1 MNLYHLV
8 DKSSP
13 SVKGPSD
20 TSDARRGQEEDP
32 LTLRT
37 KIIAIMAV
45 PFVVLVA
52 ATSALVSSRDRAD
65 DALEAERQ
73 AVALRSAF
81 ERILVDLTDAET
93 GTHGYVLTGD
103 EAFLEPYR
111 EGSTQLR
118 EDLTDLRAL
127 SATTPVGPSEVASL
141 QALVNTRLSI
151 LQSTQ
156 LLAPLNDLTNH
167 TQLTQLMT
175 DGRETMDRIREL
187 VATEE
192 AEADELLAARQASL
206 DASRRVSFMIGIVGM
221 PLGLSASLLMVL
233 LFMQRLV
240 ARIRRTQSLARL
252 LEEGMPP
259 GEASTSD
266 DELGRLDQVLVRSG
280 TRVVELQDE
289 LRRMGTADSLTRLM
303 NRRGFLPTAEHHLEL
318 AKRTYMPTALMFL
331 DLDGLKHV
339 NDTLGHAAGDGMI
352 TEAAYVMRQTFRASD
367 VIARMGG
374 DEFCV
379 LFATESEATADAA
392 AARLQEAVLQANAQD
407 GRPFELSFSTG
418 VAMFDPE
425 QPCSLDQL
433 MATADERMYVNKRAK
448 ASARS
453 HASRV
458 V

>member
-1 MNLYHLV
+1 M
-8 DKSSP
+8 
-13 SVKGPSD
+13 
-20 TSDARRGQEEDP
+20 
-32 LTLRT
+32 TLRT

-45 PFVVLVA
+45 PFVVLVS
-52 ATSALVSSRDRAD
+52 ATFALVASRDRAT
-65 DALEAERQ
+65 DALDAGRQ
-73 AVALRSAF
+73 AVALRSTF

-93 GTHGYVLTGD
+93 GTLGYVLTGD
-103 EAFLEPYR
+103 EAFLEPYL
-111 EGSTQLR
+111 EGSKRLR
-118 EDLTDLRAL
+118 ADIADLRAL
-127 SATTPVGPSEVASL
+127 SANTPVTTSEVASL
-141 QALVNTRLSI
+141 QAMANSRLSI

-156 LLAPLNDLTNH
+156 LLAPVNDLTNH
-167 TQLTQLMT
+167 TQLSQLMT
-175 DGRETMDRIREL
+175 AGRETMEGIREL
-187 VATEE
+187 VDKEE
-192 AEADELLAARQASL
+192 AEAERLLAVRQGSL
-206 DASRRVSFMIGIVGM
+206 DASRQVSFLIGIVGM
-221 PLGLSASLLMVL
+221 PLGLFASLLMVL
-233 LFMQRLV
+233 LFTQRLV
-240 ARIRRTQSLARL
+240 TRIRKTQDLARM
-252 LEEGMPP
+252 LEEGMPL
-259 GEASTSD
+259 GEASTSE

-303 NRRGFLPTAEHHLEL
+303 NRRGFLPTAEHHLEM
-318 AKRTYMPTALMFL
+318 AKRTHMPTALMFL

-352 TEAAYVMRQTFRASD
+352 TEAAYLMRETFRASD
-367 VIARMGG
+367 LIARMGG

-392 AARLQEAVLQANAQD
+392 VTRLQAAVQLANEQE

-448 ASARS
+448 TGAR
-453 HASRV
+453 ANTAPV